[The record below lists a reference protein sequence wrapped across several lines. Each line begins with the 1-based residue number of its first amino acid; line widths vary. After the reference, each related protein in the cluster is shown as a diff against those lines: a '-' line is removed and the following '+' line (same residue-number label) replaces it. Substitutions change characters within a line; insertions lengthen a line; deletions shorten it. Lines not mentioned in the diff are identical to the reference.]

1 MKVLI
6 VGIFHPVINWC
17 GGAEW
22 VAINIINTLK
32 NHGHKV
38 VILTDQKLDQEKI
51 MNIFGKYVAVDAQIV
66 FPLAFFPPT
75 DYHNIYTDA
84 FRSLILKSKCDVVV
98 DAFSNSILPGT
109 DFAYIH
115 FPLLKRLPST
125 FRSRIF
131 SFPHRVYA
139 RGVKNLDRKIFFSNS
154 EFTADAISKSIGVKA
169 HVLYPPVSSF
179 LLNHSKPV
187 CDKPRKDVA
196 VTVARISESTIWG
209 GKNLNI
215 IPYIAKLTDRS
226 ISFLILGVLESERAS
241 HSILKLLKK
250 HEVADRVKILT
261 DVPAAQLRAC
271 LENSKVYFHPA
282 INEHFGVSIVEAM
295 ASGCIPIVH
304 DSGGP
309 REFVP
314 KDLRYRNME
323 EAVMKIERAVT
334 NWSPEI
340 AKRISK
346 IPEKFSEKN
355 FSRKFMTI
363 FNSYVPYKR

>member
-6 VGIFHPVINWC
+6 IGIFHPVINWC

-38 VILTDQKLDQEKI
+38 IILTDKKLNQTKI
-51 MNIFGKYVAVDAQIV
+51 MKIFRKNVAVDAQIV
-66 FPLAFFPPT
+66 FPFAFFPPT
-75 DYHNIYTDA
+75 DCHNIYTDTL
-84 FRSLILKSKCDVVV
+84 RSLILKSKCDVLV
-98 DAFSNSILPGT
+98 DTFSNSILPGT

-131 SFPHRVYA
+131 SFPYRIYA
-139 RGVKNLDRKIFFSNS
+139 REVKNPDRKIIFSNS
-154 EFTADAISKSIGVKA
+154 EFTAEAISKAIGVKA
-169 HVLYPPVSSF
+169 HVLYPPVSTF
-179 LLNHSKPV
+179 LLNHSKSIFN
-187 CDKPRKDVA
+187 KPREDVA

-209 GKNLNI
+209 GKNLRI
-215 IPYIAKLTDRS
+215 IPYIAKLTDKN
-226 ISFLILGVLESERAS
+226 ISFLIMGVLESKKALY
-241 HSILKLLKK
+241 SILKLLKK
-250 HEVADRVKILT
+250 LEVLDRVKVLT
-261 DVPAAQLRAC
+261 DVPADQLRTI
-271 LENSKVYFHPA
+271 LVNSKVYFHPA

-295 ASGCIPIVH
+295 ASGCIPVVH

-314 KDLRYRNME
+314 KDLRYRSIE

-334 NWSPEI
+334 DWSPEC
-340 AKRISK
+340 ARRISN
-346 IPEKFSEKN
+346 IPKKFSEKN
-355 FSRKFMTI
+355 FSKRFMTI
-363 FNSYVPYKR
+363 FNSYIPYKL